1 MSIAFRSIV
10 KLQLQPTPPGCQDG
24 RKAADTKFLESRHD
38 PEVKKWMKWADKE
51 LAVLLFPNLTRNF
64 QESYQVCPR
73 ASLP

>member
-1 MSIAFRSIV
+1 
-10 KLQLQPTPPGCQDG
+10 
-24 RKAADTKFLESRHD
+24 
-38 PEVKKWMKWADKE
+38 MKWADKE